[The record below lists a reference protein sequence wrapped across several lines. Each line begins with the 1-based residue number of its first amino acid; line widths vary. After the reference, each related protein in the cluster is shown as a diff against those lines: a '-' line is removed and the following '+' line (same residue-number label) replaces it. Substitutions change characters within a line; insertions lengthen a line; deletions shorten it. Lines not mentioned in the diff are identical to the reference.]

1 MGRRGLPRTARRHPD
16 ADARFT
22 NLETSLTAG
31 QGYPAAGW
39 GGTYLT
45 SPAACLTDLVEMGF
59 NLFSRA
65 NNHAGDWGAE
75 GVLETTRICDAAGVC
90 HAGAG
95 AHLADARGPAYLD
108 LPEGKVALLAVA
120 TAEQGAG
127 YAAGWRR
134 PDCPGRP
141 GVIVSALRG
150 VRGGPTRRAAQ
161 MRGLVAQTRFGKQWQ
176 YEIDLGFRGADP
188 EGVLSV
194 GGAKFKQ
201 GASFGEAWEPNKADV
216 ADILRHVRDARRQA
230 DVVLLSF
237 HGHEMAGG
245 DPNGVPALHQEFCRV
260 CIEAGCDAVI
270 GHGPHR
276 LRGIEIY
283 DGKPIFYSLGN
294 FIFQNEEATS
304 LPADFYERMGLDPI
318 TSTPADGFDQRNRR
332 GKGGFAGDPAYWEA
346 VVAQWDVTDGAL
358 RRDPSASRGARPR
371 APPIAAWPPGGCA
384 GPARPTDHRPH
395 GQSQS
400 DARDSGCL
408 GQERVRA
415 GAVVGKVFMPRNGEL
430 NRRAWGMPMIRRGA
444 DGSWD
449 RWASGAHWSVGARP
463 GACDSTSS
471 RNGGCARRDL

>member
-1 MGRRGLPRTARRHPD
+1 MRFSATGDALITRRVAQWGGAAYQGLLDVIRD

-75 GVLETTRICDAAGVC
+75 GVLETTRICDAAGVA

-95 AHLADARGPAYLD
+95 AHLADARGPVYLD

-141 GVIVSALRG
+141 GVSCLRFEEYA
-150 VRGGPTRRAAQ
+150 VVPPNVLAQ
-161 MRGLVAQTRFGKQWQ
+161 MRALVAQTRFGKQWQ

-194 GGAKFKQ
+194 GGVKFKQ
-201 GASFGEAWEPNKADV
+201 GASFGEAWEPNNADV
-216 ADILRHVRDARRQA
+216 ADILRHVRAARRQA

-245 DPNGVPALHQEFCRV
+245 DPNSVPALHQEFCRV

-283 DGKPIFYSLGN
+283 NGKPIFYSLGN

-346 VVAQWDVTDGAL
+346 LVAQWEVTDGAL
-358 RRDPSASRGARPR
+358 RGIRLHPLDLRHGSPRPQRGRPVVAQEPLARQIVARMDGMCRPLGTQVIWDPRGY
-371 APPIAAWPPGGCA
+371 GV
-384 GPARPTDHRPH
+384 
-395 GQSQS
+395 
-400 DARDSGCL
+400 
-408 GQERVRA
+408 VR
-415 GAVVGKVFMPRNGEL
+415 L
-430 NRRAWGMPMIRRGA
+430 
-444 DGSWD
+444 
-449 RWASGAHWSVGARP
+449 
-463 GACDSTSS
+463 
-471 RNGGCARRDL
+471 